1 VTTAKNVVA
10 FGPMI
15 GLTWGEGYEAQRM
28 WVQRA
33 DLEYLRS
40 HLLPVA
46 PPPLANV
53 VGSCWVWVGPLST
66 DGRPLMQGEGP
77 DGRQTKSVRRM
88 LYDLVYGPLAART
101 FLAPGCA
108 VGRCCNPHHCVTE
121 ERGPVR
127 GQSVPLQARQKAGYD
142 RCKYGHPLTPDNSY
156 VYNGR
161 KLCRTCRAKAQ
172 ARYRTPPSPRRPGR
186 NPSSG

>member
-1 VTTAKNVVA
+1 MTTARNVIA
-10 FGPMI
+10 FGPLI
-15 GLTWGEGYEAQRM
+15 GLTWGEGYEAQRL

-40 HLLPVA
+40 HLLPTA
-46 PPPLANV
+46 PPPMSQV
-53 VGSCWVWVGPLST
+53 PGSCWVWVGPMST
-66 DGRPLMQGEGP
+66 DGRPLMQVEG
-77 DGRQTKSVRRM
+77 QTKSVRRM

-108 VGRCCNPHHCVTE
+108 VGRCCNPHHVVTE
-121 ERGPVR
+121 DRGPVR
-127 GQSVPLQARQKAGYD
+127 GQSVPFQKTGYD

-172 ARYRTPPSPRRPGR
+172 ARYRTPPAPRRR
-186 NPSSG
+186 PSSG